1 MSEIYNGGTFYIIQ
15 YNGKDKLQN
24 VGKRWVSGGGLKM
37 AEGREVVKKKKKII
51 RDSLTRFWRAA
62 NDFNEYRWVPDD
74 PLKVFFFFLL
84 FHIGF

>member
-37 AEGREVVKKKKKII
+37 AEGREVVKKNKK
-51 RDSLTRFWRAA
+51 
-62 NDFNEYRWVPDD
+62 NN
-74 PLKVFFFFLL
+74 
-84 FHIGF
+84 